1 MISVAVT
8 LPLLLGGEGRG
19 EVGDAPMTDERNMIA
34 ETAERLFAANL
45 DTATIET
52 AEAGTWPA
60 ALWDEIAANG
70 LDRVLVPE
78 EQGGIGGGW
87 EDAFVILQAAG
98 RHAAPV
104 PLAETIGA
112 GYLLAQAG
120 LDVPEGPLSLAEDAG
135 RVPWA
140 KQAVQVLIEEDEN
153 QFGVFAP
160 SGGEITPDRN
170 LGRDPRDGLA
180 GTAVANGA
188 GDVMAI
194 GALVRA
200 CQMSGAISQV
210 LELCVTYAG
219 ERVQFGRPIG
229 KFQAIQQQLAILA
242 GEAAAADI
250 AAQVACRALD
260 RTGDASFEIA
270 TAKIRA
276 GEAAGKAAAISHQVF
291 GAIGFTD
298 EHHLHHLTRRLW
310 SWRAEF
316 GAESVWAA
324 RLGGLVVE
332 QGADKLW
339 PELTARA

>member
-1 MISVAVT
+1 MS
-8 LPLLLGGEGRG
+8 
-19 EVGDAPMTDERNMIA
+19 DERNMIA
-34 ETAERLFAANL
+34 ETAERLFAAHL
-45 DTATIET
+45 DTATIEA

-78 EQGGIGGGW
+78 EQGGIGGSW
-87 EDAFVILQAAG
+87 EDAYVILQAAG

-112 GYLLAQAG
+112 GWLLADTG
-120 LDVPEGPLSLAEDAG
+120 LEVPEGPLSLAEDAS

-140 KQAVQVLIEEDEN
+140 AQALQVLVPGGEN
-153 QFGVFAP
+153 QFQVFDPKVA
-160 SGGEITPDRN
+160 GITPDQN
-170 LGRDPRDGLA
+170 IGRDPRDGMTGA
-180 GTAVANGA
+180 ATATGQ
-188 GDVMAI
+188 GDVI
-194 GALVRA
+194 TVGALVRA
-200 CQMSGAISQV
+200 CQMSGAISEV

-242 GEAAAADI
+242 GEAAAAGI
-250 AAQVACRALD
+250 AAQSACRALD
-260 RTGDASFEIA
+260 RKRDALFEIA

-316 GAESVWAA
+316 GAESIWAA
-324 RLGGLVVE
+324 RLGRLVVE

-339 PELTARA
+339 PVLTTRA